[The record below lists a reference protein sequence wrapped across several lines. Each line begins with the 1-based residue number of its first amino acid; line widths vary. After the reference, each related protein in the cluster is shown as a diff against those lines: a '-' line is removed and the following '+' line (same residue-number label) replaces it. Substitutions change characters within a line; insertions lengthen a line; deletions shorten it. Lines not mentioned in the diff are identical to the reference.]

1 MEAVIHFEQRE
12 AEAEP
17 LNARMSRVTSSKVLN
32 FIRQIL
38 PNVFSLL
45 DDVAVFPLMHGPHS
59 SSTKFNFNGQETS
72 FSLFHCVS
80 WE

>member
-1 MEAVIHFEQRE
+1 MGAVIHFEQRE
-12 AEAEP
+12 AEAEA
-17 LNARMSRVTSSKVLN
+17 LNARVTRATSSKGLN
-32 FIRQIL
+32 FIGQIL
-38 PNVFSLL
+38 PNVFCLL

-59 SSTKFNFNGQETS
+59 KSTKSNFNGQETS